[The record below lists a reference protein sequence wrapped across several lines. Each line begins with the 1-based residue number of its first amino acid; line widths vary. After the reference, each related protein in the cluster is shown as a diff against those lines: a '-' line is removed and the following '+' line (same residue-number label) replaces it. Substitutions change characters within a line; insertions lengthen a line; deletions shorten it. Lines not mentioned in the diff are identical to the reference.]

1 MVQTLQAKVDA
12 DFRSELFLPE
22 TKGTQKLAATE
33 AGTVWNCSR
42 SWLVSSMGLVGGTT
56 VASAFLSS

>member
-22 TKGTQKLAATE
+22 MKGTQKLAATGRDKINMSFT
-33 AGTVWNCSR
+33 AHAYPCLDYR
-42 SWLVSSMGLVGGTT
+42 KIII
-56 VASAFLSS
+56 